1 MQKRL
6 FLLPLIWGAYG
17 IGEVLILNY
26 LFGPVASASVSYPA
40 NDKPIGGSYLPVL
53 FFNFGT
59 LIALIGF
66 SLYSLGIWDIDLSN
80 RKVKT
85 DIATLAVMF
94 VSGVLIFSSALFLF
108 PLTAA
113 LVYFLATNIEWPHQY
128 SEQAVVALTGNHAPS
143 RAFMPMRSD
152 RR

>member
-26 LFGPVASASVSYPA
+26 LFGPVASASVSYPS

-113 LVYFLATNIEWPHQY
+113 LVYFLATNIE
-128 SEQAVVALTGNHAPS
+128 
-143 RAFMPMRSD
+143 
-152 RR
+152 